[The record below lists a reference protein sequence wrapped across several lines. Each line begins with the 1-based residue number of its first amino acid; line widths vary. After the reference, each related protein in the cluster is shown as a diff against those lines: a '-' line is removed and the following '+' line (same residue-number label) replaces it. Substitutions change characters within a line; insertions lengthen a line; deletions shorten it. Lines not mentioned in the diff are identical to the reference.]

1 MPTTQFNA
9 EAKTMAKENAMKG
22 SPKAYSIEQNAKSK
36 HTRPDKFKNRAAQAS
51 IRPYKRVETQ
61 VREPNVTGIFSPLIQ
76 FCFYRS
82 QKYNQ

>member
-22 SPKAYSIEQNAKSK
+22 SPKACSIEQNAKSK

-51 IRPYKRVETQ
+51 IRPYKRVET
-61 VREPNVTGIFSPLIQ
+61 
-76 FCFYRS
+76 
-82 QKYNQ
+82 